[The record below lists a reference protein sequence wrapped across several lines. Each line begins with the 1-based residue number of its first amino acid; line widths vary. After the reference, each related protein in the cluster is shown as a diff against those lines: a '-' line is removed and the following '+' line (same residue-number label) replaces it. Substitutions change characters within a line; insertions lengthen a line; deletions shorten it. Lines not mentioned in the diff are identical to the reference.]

1 MHARLT
7 AFFMLLLLGL
17 ASLAHA
23 EDDYLEPQDA
33 FRFSARMVDAS
44 TVSVTY
50 AIADGYYMYRERFKV
65 TANGATAGAPAFPP
79 GKVKFDETFNKNV
92 ETYRKSVTFTVP
104 VQGAGPFTLT
114 VSSQGCADAGLC
126 YAPMDSV
133 ARLTIAG
140 GAPAGAAGAALPG
153 LGGAATGSTAGLGTR
168 GNGSPIGL
176 VGPGSGSSIGLKAP
190 GASGPA
196 VGLTA
201 PGATASGIGLAGP
214 GPSVPT
220 AAPGQS
226 APAVGPAVQ
235 GSSAPA
241 VGVTPSSAP
250 ATTAIAAAQADAA
263 AAPADD
269 EPGAIERSLAG
280 GRLLAI
286 LPLFFALGLGLSF
299 TPCVLPMVPILSAI
313 IVGEGRDVRRPR
325 AFALSVSY
333 ALGMA
338 LVYTALGVVAGLA
351 GEGMAA
357 ALQNPW
363 VLGAFAML
371 MVLLSGAMF
380 GFYELQLPSALQTKL
395 AGASERRSAGR
406 MAGVFA
412 MGAISALIVGPC
424 VAAPLAGALVY
435 ISQTRDVAIG
445 GAALF
450 AMAMGMSVPLLLVG
464 LSAGT
469 LLPRA
474 GRWMEDVKRAF
485 GVLMLAMALWLASPV
500 LPPVAQM
507 LGWMVL
513 ALGCGVYL
521 LRRDARMWPARALG
535 LLFLVGGALQLVG
548 LATGAR
554 DPWSP
559 LAQLGIGKHAP
570 VAFQR
575 IKSPADL
582 DRAIA
587 AANGRTVML
596 DFYADW
602 CVSCKEMEKLT
613 FTDPK
618 VRGRLDRLVLLQADV
633 TANDADDKALL
644 KRFGLFGPPGILFF
658 GADRAEVPRTRVI
671 GYQNAAKFLASL
683 GRAAP

>member
-1 MHARLT
+1 VLR
-7 AFFMLLLLGL
+7 
-17 ASLAHA
+17 
-23 EDDYLEPQDA
+23 
-33 FRFSARMVDAS
+33 
-44 TVSVTY
+44 
-50 AIADGYYMYRERFKV
+50 ADGF
-65 TANGATAGAPAFPP
+65 
-79 GKVKFDETFNKNV
+79 
-92 ETYRKSVTFTVP
+92 
-104 VQGAGPFTLT
+104 
-114 VSSQGCADAGLC
+114 
-126 YAPMDSV
+126 
-133 ARLTIAG
+133 
-140 GAPAGAAGAALPG
+140 
-153 LGGAATGSTAGLGTR
+153 GGAAHDRRRSAGRGGRRRAARPRWSSNRFNGRPWDTRQRFANWAGRTGQRLVHRPEGAWRLRPGGRPHGARRDGIRDRTRRTRPVRTDCRAWPVRAGCRTCRAG
-168 GNGSPIGL
+168 I
-176 VGPGSGSSIGLKAP
+176 VGAGCRRYAIQRSRNDRHSR
-190 GASGPA
+190 GASGR
-196 VGLTA
+196 G
-201 PGATASGIGLAGP
+201 
-214 GPSVPT
+214 
-220 AAPGQS
+220 
-226 APAVGPAVQ
+226 
-235 GSSAPA
+235 
-241 VGVTPSSAP
+241 
-250 ATTAIAAAQADAA
+250 

-521 LRRDARMWPARALG
+521 LRRDARMWPARVLG